1 MDNFIN
7 ALNTTLL
14 KSLNINKADNE
25 FDEVIVIEEHDEN
38 EQEDVDRSGTY
49 SNDET
54 ITPDNK
60 NSRQIE
66 KENNYKS
73 LANMTLGTLSATR
86 KMQDR
91 IKILEKYKTLF
102 LNNEIDFNF
111 TKWGDCFTGIRRK
124 KFDQANEV
132 LESFRDEEIE
142 VTLFKFLSAL
152 TWLYF
157 L

>member
-111 TKWGDCFTGIRRK
+111 TK
-124 KFDQANEV
+124 
-132 LESFRDEEIE
+132 
-142 VTLFKFLSAL
+142 
-152 TWLYF
+152 
-157 L
+157 

>member
-1 MDNFIN
+1 MD
-7 ALNTTLL
+7 
-14 KSLNINKADNE
+14 K
-25 FDEVIVIEEHDEN
+25 
-38 EQEDVDRSGTY
+38 SGTY

-91 IKILEKYKTLF
+91 IKILEKYKCSF
-102 LNNEIDFNF
+102 KILNLI
-111 TKWGDCFTGIRRK
+111 
-124 KFDQANEV
+124 A
-132 LESFRDEEIE
+132 
-142 VTLFKFLSAL
+142 FKI
-152 TWLYF
+152 
-157 L
+157 

>member
-1 MDNFIN
+1 VDNFIN

-14 KSLNINKADNE
+14 KSLNINKADSEIDE
-25 FDEVIVIEEHDEN
+25 FDEVEVIEEHDEN
-38 EQEDVDRSGTY
+38 EQEDVDKSGTN

-54 ITPDNK
+54 IKPDNK

-66 KENNYKS
+66 EENNYKS

-102 LNNEIDFNF
+102 LNEIYFNF
-111 TKWGDCFTGIRRK
+111 T
-124 KFDQANEV
+124 
-132 LESFRDEEIE
+132 
-142 VTLFKFLSAL
+142 
-152 TWLYF
+152 
-157 L
+157 